1 MDGDALG
8 PKESQRLAGVSCLT
22 GALINFFLPSEKR
35 NTLLL
40 QNHVHIRE
48 TCSAE
53 RKGKMTGD
61 AATQTSGV
69 NLEAWCE
76 RGEMQIKI
84 LENSLRSSLGPWV
97 TSAYLVINN

>member
-8 PKESQRLAGVSCLT
+8 PKESQGLAGVSCLT

-48 TCSAE
+48 THVVQRGNEIGGVFRE
-53 RKGKMTGD
+53 RRYRERRD
-61 AATQTSGV
+61 A
-69 NLEAWCE
+69 NKDL
-76 RGEMQIKI
+76 
-84 LENSLRSSLGPWV
+84 
-97 TSAYLVINN
+97 